1 MRQPNLQAFI
11 SYSRAD
17 WRDVE
22 ALARE
27 LRYAG
32 IATWVDTENIR
43 PGDEWEATIRG
54 AIRSSRAFV
63 FCISR
68 FSLQSSR
75 TPAELASAI
84 EHGLLLFPV
93 MIEPTPI
100 ETLPDALK
108 QRHILQLF
116 RDPPSIAL
124 KRAAKEL
131 AGLLGLAVPGDSGIE
146 GSPDAI
152 DVLILRIGDDE
163 AAVPS
168 TCFVNR
174 DMGGDSVVVERRLAP
189 LDRAQVTTISEWLKR
204 SSLAYIVM
212 GNGARID
219 DVALICGVASTVLG
233 GRRVNLVCT
242 PSNLTVASK
251 ISQLIQA
258 RLIEYSQPGGGSG
271 RAISIDSG

>member
-1 MRQPNLQAFI
+1 MRQSNLQAFI

-22 ALARE
+22 DLARE

-32 IATWVDTENIR
+32 IATWLDTENIR
-43 PGDEWEATIRG
+43 PGDEWEATIRS

-68 FSLQSSR
+68 FSLQSRR

-100 ETLPDALK
+100 ETLPDVLK

-131 AGLLGLAVPGDSGIE
+131 ARLLGVIVPGESGFE
-146 GSPDAI
+146 GSRDTI
-152 DVLILRIGDDE
+152 DVLILRLGDDE
-163 AAVPS
+163 AGVSS

-174 DMGGDSVVVERRLAP
+174 DMGEDPVIVEKRLAP
-189 LDRAQVTTISEWLKR
+189 LDRAQVTTISEWVKR
-204 SSLAYIVM
+204 SSLVYIVM
-212 GNGARID
+212 GNGAIID
-219 DVALICGVASTVLG
+219 DVALVCGIASTVLG
-233 GRRVNLVCT
+233 GRRVNLVST
-242 PSNLTVASK
+242 PTNRAVASK
-251 ISQLIQA
+251 LSQLIQA
-258 RLIEYSQPGGGSG
+258 RLIEYSQPTGGSG